1 MALSLK
7 TIAEHIQELE
17 LKLLQ
22 TDLKVNPALINELL
36 SDEFEEISNNGQMNS
51 RADVVHWLLTKDSH
65 VHWFLLDFRIKVLT
79 DDLVMAIYRAGK
91 SDDTKNMSEGSIRT
105 SLWKYQAGRWKM
117 LFHQASKQS

>member
-1 MALSLK
+1 MTLSLK
-7 TIAEHIQELE
+7 TIAKHIQELE

-22 TDLKVNPALINELL
+22 TDLKANPVLINELL
-36 SDEFEEISNNGQMNS
+36 SDEFEEISNSGRMNS

-65 VHWFLLDFRIKVLT
+65 ARWFLLDFRIKVLT
-79 DDLVMAIYRAGK
+79 DDLVMAIYRTGK

-117 LFHQASKQS
+117 LFHQASKQG